1 MLFCSIFANEGLPD
15 VPAGFMPKA
24 AALVRDAG
32 GVVIFDEVQAGFG
45 RTGRWWGYEVMDCVP
60 DIVAMGKPMGA
71 GIPLSGVGARAD
83 IANAFHA
90 KSFYFNT
97 TAATPLQAAVGGA
110 VLDVIEEE
118 GLLANVNAVGGYL
131 KGRLAELADRFDAV
145 GDVRGHGLF
154 LGIDWVSDRETR
166 KPDREGAADI
176 VERMKEKGYLISNA
190 GRFRNVLKIRPPLVF
205 QKEHADELFDALVE
219 TLEEVSGGSSG

>member
-1 MLFCSIFANEGLPD
+1 
-15 VPAGFMPKA
+15 
-24 AALVRDAG
+24 
-32 GVVIFDEVQAGFG
+32 
-45 RTGRWWGYEVMDCVP
+45 
-60 DIVAMGKPMGA
+60 MGA
-71 GIPLSGVGARAD
+71 REE
-83 IANAFHA
+83 IASAFHA

-166 KPDREGAADI
+166 KPDREGAAGI

-205 QKEHADELFDALVE
+205 RKEHADELFDALVE